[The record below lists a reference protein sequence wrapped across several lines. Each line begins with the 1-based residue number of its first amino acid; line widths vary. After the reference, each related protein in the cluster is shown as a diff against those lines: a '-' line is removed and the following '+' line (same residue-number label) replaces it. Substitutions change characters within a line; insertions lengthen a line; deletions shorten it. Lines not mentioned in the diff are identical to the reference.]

1 MLPVFARKRSAVEPW
16 FQQRPRVALAVA
28 VALFAAVL
36 AVRLLVGAPTQ
47 ALSMLYVLPVAL
59 MAVVFGTRGGV
70 LAGLLAIGLTVV
82 WVLVE
87 GVSLGA
93 SGWFSRA
100 LPLLLLGF
108 LLGHATDRV
117 RRAEAEQQRLAR
129 AALLH
134 REAIEINDS
143 LIQGMAAAKWS
154 LEAGCY
160 DAGLHTL
167 EVTITSAQAHV
178 SSLIRDAE
186 LGMRTE
192 RLDAPAAS

>member
-1 MLPVFARKRSAVEPW
+1 MLEVARTRRTAVEPW
-16 FQQRPRVALAVA
+16 FQQRPRVALVVA
-28 VALFAAVL
+28 GVLFAAVL
-36 AVRLLVGAPTQ
+36 GLRLLIGTPTQ

-70 LAGLLAIGLTVV
+70 LAGLLAIALTWV

-87 GVSLGA
+87 GVSLGPT
-93 SGWFSRA
+93 GWFSRA
-100 LPLLLLGF
+100 FPLLLLGL

-117 RRAEAEQQRLAR
+117 RCAETEQRRLAR

-143 LIQGMAAAKWS
+143 MIQGMAAAKWS
-154 LEAGCY
+154 LEAGAY

-167 EVTITSAQAHV
+167 EATITTAQEHV

-186 LGMRTE
+186 LGTRRTH
-192 RLDAPAAS
+192 RSAS

>member
-1 MLPVFARKRSAVEPW
+1 MARTRRSAVEPW

-28 VALFAAVL
+28 GGLFAAVL
-36 AVRLLVGAPTQ
+36 LVRLLVGTPTQ

-70 LAGLLAIGLTVV
+70 LAGLVGIGLTWV
-82 WVLVE
+82 WVVVD
-87 GVSLGA
+87 GISLGPT
-93 SGWFSRA
+93 GWFSRA
-100 LPLLLLGF
+100 FPLLLLGF

-117 RRAEAEQQRLAR
+117 RRAEAEQHRLAR

-154 LEAGCY
+154 LEAGCL

-167 EVTITSAQAHV
+167 EVTITSAQEHV

-186 LGMRTE
+186 LGLRTE
-192 RLDAPAAS
+192 RLGAPRAS